1 MSRSFGI
8 TLRVWGDFALFSRP
22 EMKVERVSYDVITPS
37 AARGIVEA
45 IYWKPEIRWVIDRIR
60 MLAPIRT
67 TTIRRNEV
75 ASKIPANSAGSAMKA
90 GRGSL
95 GVIVEEDR
103 QQRAAIMLRNVDY
116 LICAHFEI
124 VSGESNP
131 AKHLDQFNRRARS
144 GQCFQRPYLGTRECP
159 CDFELIE
166 GSPPQTRL
174 SESERDRDLGYM
186 LHDIAYIPD
195 TKGPIVESSAG
206 RRLTAE
212 PRFFH
217 ARMRDG
223 WIDVPPLNG
232 SEVRS

>member
-1 MSRSFGI
+1 MSKPFGVMI
-8 TLRVWGDFALFSRP
+8 RVWGEFALFSRP

-45 IYWKPEIRWVIDRIR
+45 IYWKPEIRWVVDRLR
-60 MLAPIRT
+60 VLSPIRT
-67 TTIRRNEV
+67 TTMRRNEV
-75 ASKIPANSAGSAMKA
+75 ASKIPANSASSAMKA

-95 GVIVEEDR
+95 GLVVEEDR
-103 QQRAAIMLRNVDY
+103 QQRAAIMLRDVDY
-116 LICAHFEI
+116 LIGAHFEI
-124 VSGESNP
+124 VSGEANP
-131 AKHLDQFNRRARS
+131 AKHLDQFSRRARS

-159 CDFELIE
+159 CEFELIE
-166 GSPPQTRL
+166 GTPPDTRL
-174 SESERDRDLGYM
+174 GETERDRDLGYM

-195 TKGPIVESSAG
+195 KHGTIIESSAG

-223 WIDVPPLNG
+223 WIEVPPLNG